1 MPFQKNYEKSPKF
14 LMVYRTFVCL
24 IATCATGNR

>member
-14 LMVYRTFVCL
+14 LMVYRTFACL
-24 IATCATGNR
+24 TATGNR